1 MQASLLPCL
10 THQYHGCPEVG
21 EWPTLVSGAC
31 PDGWDRSRLG
41 VCYQRSSLA
50 GGAQNWR
57 CPLTAQRLQHP
68 PFCAPSEAMIAS
80 KHDLSYPVLRCYAL
94 RYTDLQRVFCQGRRM
109 KLLQNCRWQQIL
121 QHYRVYGNLE
131 GRKLD
136 CEGVTLDH
144 EYMSDPRYPHVLL
157 SSSTANM
164 LSRQP
169 GNLAQMRPSESLP
182 QQPRAPSSII
192 SGSVCGGLTNQRLA
206 LIDLLVIGYLLKATV
221 VLPELNLNGRQTGQ
235 RYQESRSQLAPF
247 TTFFDFDKTQANLAD
262 LVHVVL
268 GDNRTGNASEGFSPL
283 GYLDPRISPD
293 ISVHGS
299 LRNPRWY
306 AKALKRE
313 RSSQSGASGSTDQH
327 GFALTHLRFDCTLMS
342 VQKDTP
348 EMQNLFWRLDAAL
361 VPSEKI
367 ARVANKTI
375 RKLRSL
381 SNASGGSGLY
391 TSLHLRVEN
400 DWVEHCARW
409 ESVHSYPRRDNCMT
423 NTDRLGSVFAIEGVD
438 EKQPVYVATEET
450 GKQLSHVRGMDGL
463 SRYRAASKSTLY
475 APGDP
480 DAQWLINHRELSAF
494 HDLIVCAQ
502 SNRFIG
508 NSVSTF
514 SAYLELMRLRIGSG
528 PDDFHYNGGPIPLSV
543 MFGGNTPTRRLKW
556 VFVVNADATPTFVE
570 AARVAVASA
579 LKNTKLVPICIHL
592 GPLGR
597 VAALLEE
604 AGVHV
609 IEHRPAWTEFIA
621 AAARSANL
629 HVASSTNFFDPRMM
643 LSTFLRIDIPI
654 LGFVDEYILYADADV
669 LFVGPLGLEE
679 FTPLPAYYAI
689 GTEIIDA
696 TAPGGIAFGNAG
708 VMLFNLPAMRRTQDA
723 FVRWTFREEHVRTAL
738 NFGKYG
744 PLDQGAYNAFYQ
756 GRFDVHRSP
765 VFNWKPYWGYSSGAK
780 LIHFHGPKIPEYLA
794 HAKSGVS
801 LNPAMV
807 PILNLCDR
815 AQGCFKYV
823 QEWLHYNR
831 SLPNTIQPR
840 RNRWTTG

>member
-1 MQASLLPCL
+1 
-10 THQYHGCPEVG
+10 
-21 EWPTLVSGAC
+21 
-31 PDGWDRSRLG
+31 
-41 VCYQRSSLA
+41 
-50 GGAQNWR
+50 
-57 CPLTAQRLQHP
+57 
-68 PFCAPSEAMIAS
+68 
-80 KHDLSYPVLRCYAL
+80 
-94 RYTDLQRVFCQGRRM
+94 M

-480 DAQWLINHRELSAF
+480 DAQWLINRRELSAF

-502 SNRFIG
+502 SNRLCACAFDSGHREVVGILRETPEYPTSRFAVDPRCAMQG
-508 NSVSTF
+508 TPPSSPDKLRSSKRAKPTKPQRTTPMRDRAEKAGVSDKMRATPPGVR
-514 SAYLELMRLRIGSG
+514 ELIAAG
-528 PDDFHYNGGPIPLSV
+528 PDSSSPVRQAKLQLHAVQKVNRQVVARAEREQPRNSDQKREVQIADAERKRTQRGKRKLTLPLS
-543 MFGGNTPTRRLKW
+543 P
-556 VFVVNADATPTFVE
+556 
-570 AARVAVASA
+570 
-579 LKNTKLVPICIHL
+579 
-592 GPLGR
+592 
-597 VAALLEE
+597 
-604 AGVHV
+604 
-609 IEHRPAWTEFIA
+609 
-621 AAARSANL
+621 
-629 HVASSTNFFDPRMM
+629 
-643 LSTFLRIDIPI
+643 
-654 LGFVDEYILYADADV
+654 
-669 LFVGPLGLEE
+669 
-679 FTPLPAYYAI
+679 
-689 GTEIIDA
+689 
-696 TAPGGIAFGNAG
+696 
-708 VMLFNLPAMRRTQDA
+708 
-723 FVRWTFREEHVRTAL
+723 
-738 NFGKYG
+738 
-744 PLDQGAYNAFYQ
+744 
-756 GRFDVHRSP
+756 
-765 VFNWKPYWGYSSGAK
+765 
-780 LIHFHGPKIPEYLA
+780 
-794 HAKSGVS
+794 
-801 LNPAMV
+801 
-807 PILNLCDR
+807 
-815 AQGCFKYV
+815 
-823 QEWLHYNR
+823 
-831 SLPNTIQPR
+831 
-840 RNRWTTG
+840 